1 MCSALTGWAT
11 CGSCA
16 TLPLPWGPKQLNM
29 QKENNDPPP
38 PPSHHHST
46 TTFCS
51 VGRIF
56 FKSEFRKSKTCSR
69 FCMETA
75 RYNRNLY
82 AKTIK
87 FLGKYNILIINFH
100 KNLSKLKKVVS
111 DFVYDDDCH
120 DDFFTTLTL
129 GNDRDFL
136 KAFLENNA

>member
-1 MCSALTGWAT
+1 
-11 CGSCA
+11 
-16 TLPLPWGPKQLNM
+16 
-29 QKENNDPPP
+29 
-38 PPSHHHST
+38 
-46 TTFCS
+46 
-51 VGRIF
+51 
-56 FKSEFRKSKTCSR
+56 
-69 FCMETA
+69 META